1 MDVCYLC
8 PRMCGARRN
17 EGEMGYCSSSDTMRI
32 ARIALHPFEEPPIS
46 GERGS
51 GTVFFCGCSLGC
63 VFCQN
68 GKISRCEVEGRPYEP
83 EALAEELLG
92 LEHMGATNINFVT
105 GTHFTPK
112 IAEALKLVKN
122 MLNIPVVWNSSG
134 YERVETLRLLEGLVD
149 VYLPDMK
156 YVDSRISLK
165 YSHVADYF
173 EKNILAI
180 KEMKRQQPKDIFVD
194 GLLKKGLA
202 IRHLVMPNLVD
213 QSKKILDWIADNIG
227 VDTLVSLMAQYQPFY
242 RSSEFK
248 EIDRKIT
255 SREYDRVVEYAEQ
268 KGFENIL
275 CQESSSSDEKYV
287 PSFDLQGV

>member
-122 MLNIPVVWNSSG
+122 RLNIPVVWNSSG

-156 YVDSRISLK
+156 YMSADLADK
-165 YSHVADYF
+165 YSSAPDYA
-173 EKNILAI
+173 EYALPAI
-180 KEMKRQQPKDIFVD
+180 AEMYRQVGRYSYSEEGTIKRGVV
-194 GLLKKGLA
+194 
-202 IRHLVMPNLVD
+202 IRHLVLPSQRKDSIEVLRR
-213 QSKKILDWIADNIG
+213 IADT
-227 VDTLVSLMAQYQPFY
+227 VPSQDVLLSLMSQYTPDFAMDTPYKELHRRVTRFEYESVLSVACELGFDGFSQDM
-242 RSSEFK
+242 RSAVK
-248 EIDRKIT
+248 DYT
-255 SREYDRVVEYAEQ
+255 
-268 KGFENIL
+268 
-275 CQESSSSDEKYV
+275 
-287 PSFDLQGV
+287 PSF